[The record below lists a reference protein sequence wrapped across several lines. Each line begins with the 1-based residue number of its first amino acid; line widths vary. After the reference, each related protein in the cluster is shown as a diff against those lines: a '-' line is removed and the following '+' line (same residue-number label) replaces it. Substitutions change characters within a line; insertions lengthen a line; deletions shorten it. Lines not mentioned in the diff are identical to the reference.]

1 MVAIT
6 LTGCQQD
13 DDQEE
18 DRNLTTLVKV
28 GDTIPAFTLTGN
40 DGETVTSETLSGKP
54 FLLSFFDTGCPDCR
68 EDLPVLQRIYD
79 EYGGELPVLN
89 VPRSQSAEQVA
100 AYWQENGLTM
110 PFYTPADANL
120 YYKFATSIIPRVYV
134 VDGKGTI
141 QAAYNDSP
149 IASYEALSNDL
160 QQLGFT
166 SIPKDS
172 LAIRMNLRV
181 SIPAR
186 AMGSTVLDNEY
197 NISRIDVFFF
207 NTQTKELF
215 TRLQFNE
222 PTKYEKTVT
231 PYEATYITGEKR
243 VKVGKYD
250 ILAVANYDSI
260 PTSIT
265 KMTDL
270 LDLIDCRTYKE
281 GVIASFPTSGPVM
294 TSRATARQNI
304 DLTKYNGKHYTLTLD
319 MERVLAKLQ
328 IGVSNEYFR
337 LIHPKTSF
345 QYAEVKI
352 TNYKLVNL
360 MTCYYLFQHR
370 DDVITLGTEQPFA
383 YPNTYGEY
391 SQGTNE
397 YIIVPYFYEKKNT
410 PEDIQKCK
418 NYYASWYGD
427 FTTENFA
434 SMSVADKYATVYVLP
449 NTMHKDSQ
457 VNGYS
462 TGIVFQASVTPTFVY
477 IYDSE
482 AKEVKE
488 SYQPEL
494 WPTILYFYNY
504 NFYGSI
510 QALNVK
516 CGKSMVVRDYTDE
529 ELKAYDM
536 KQCKFNQGVY
546 ETFYTYWIP
555 YLNSTTDHMR
565 AMNFGI
571 VRNNHYKMR
580 ITGITGIGNSKI
592 TPDLSRNNYP
602 NSYIDV
608 AVD

>member
-18 DRNLTTLVKV
+18 DRNQTTLVKV
-28 GDTIPAFTLTGN
+28 GDTVPAFTLTDTN
-40 DGETVTSETLSGKP
+40 GETVSSETLSGRTY
-54 FLLSFFDTGCPDCR
+54 LLAFFDTGCPDCR
-68 EDLPVLQRIYD
+68 EDLPVLQRIYE
-79 EYGGELPVLN
+79 EYNGELPVLN
-89 VPRSQSAEQVA
+89 IPRSQSAEQVA
-100 AYWQENGLTM
+100 AYWREHGLTM
-110 PFYTPADANL
+110 PFYTPSDANL
-120 YYKFATSIIPRVYV
+120 YYKFASSIIPRVYV

-141 QAAYNDSP
+141 RAAYNDSP

-160 QQLGFT
+160 QQLGFK
-166 SIPKDS
+166 SASKDS
-172 LAIRMNLRV
+172 VAIRMNLRV
-181 SIPAR
+181 CIPAR
-186 AMGSTVLDNEY
+186 AAGSTVLDNEY
-197 NISRIDVFFF
+197 NITRIDVFFF
-207 NTQTKELF
+207 DAQTKNF
-215 TRLQFNE
+215 VTRLKFE
-222 PTKYEKTVT
+222 DPTKSNLQIE
-231 PYEATYITGEKR
+231 PYDATFITEEKR
-243 VKVGKYD
+243 VKIGKYD
-250 ILAVANYDSI
+250 ILAIANYDSI
-260 PTSIT
+260 PTTIT

-281 GVIASFPTSGPVM
+281 GVIASFPTTGPVM
-294 TSRATARQNI
+294 TSRANARQNI
-304 DLTKYNGKHYTLTLD
+304 DLTKYNGKHYTLVID

-328 IGVSNEYFR
+328 IGVSNDFFR

-345 QYAEVKI
+345 KYAEVKI

-360 MTCYYLFQHR
+360 MSCYYLFQHR
-370 DDVITLGTEQPFA
+370 DIVMDLGTEQPFA
-383 YPNTYGEY
+383 YPDTYGEY
-391 SQGTNE
+391 TEGTNE

-418 NYYASWYGD
+418 DYYASWYGN

-434 SMSVADKYATVYVLP
+434 SMPTAGNYGYAYVLP

-457 VNGYS
+457 INGYS
-462 TGIVFQASVTPTFVY
+462 TGIVFQASVTPAFAY
-477 IYDSE
+477 IYDAE
-482 AKEVKE
+482 TKEVKE

-494 WPTILYFYNY
+494 WPTTLYFYNY
-504 NFYGSI
+504 EFYGSI

-516 CGKSMVVRDYTDE
+516 CGKSMVVKEYTDE

-536 KQCKFNQGVY
+536 KQCKFNQGAY

-555 YLNSTTDHMR
+555 YLNSSTDHMR

-592 TPDLSRNNYP
+592 TPDLSRSNYP

-608 AVD
+608 AAD